1 MNKKIKIIKGVCCN
15 PWNLSHLIGDEIE
28 IDSKQAD
35 ELVAAGR
42 AEIVQDSE
50 TTAAPAEKSAK
61 KTAKK

>member
-42 AEIVQDSE
+42 AEVLQESATE
-50 TTAAPAEKSAK
+50 TEPAAKPAK